1 MVGTALPKET
11 LVLEAVTVRDFLFT
25 VIVPVTVAVSQRV
38 ESVGVNSNRTLA
50 VPAPVTLAELS
61 EIEITEVLRLV
72 YANEPATLE
81 VTVSRLKEESP

>member
-50 VPAPVTLAELS
+50 VPAPVTLAELP